1 MLFSSSDVIR
11 HFPMRDF
18 NGYLLSGSTSLCSW
32 SWPWA
37 SSWHCWW
44 RAAWFK
50 GQSPRGLLWLRSLSK
65 SCAKCRSRASPPHLC
80 ILLLFQTF
88 VAWTPQGA
96 YLYLGLKNKRV
107 LSLAGLS
114 PTLCRACAAFH
125 RCCAVPFR
133 ANIPLHELFPVLT
146 PFHVAC
152 FAVILWD
159 DTCQKFLEVLKW
171 N

>member
-37 SSWHCWW
+37 STWPCWW
-44 RAAWFK
+44 RAARFK

-88 VAWTPQGA
+88 MAWTPQDA
-96 YLYLGLKNKRV
+96 YLYLGLKNKEFWIWLDYAPPSAGLVQHFTGAV
-107 LSLAGLS
+107 LSLSEQTS
-114 PTLCRACAAFH
+114 PCMNCSQ
-125 RCCAVPFR
+125 CSPPFM
-133 ANIPLHELFPVLT
+133 LHALLWF
-146 PFHVAC
+146 C
-152 FAVILWD
+152 GMILARN
-159 DTCQKFLEVLKW
+159 F
-171 N
+171 